1 MVTTVA
7 RTIPRLDQIN
17 RDNVEELEVAWT
29 WKSGDVG
36 RTIECN
42 PIIIDGVMFVTTATL
57 HVAALN
63 AATGEVNWRFDPW
76 NGEKGGGLNRGVA
89 YWTDG
94 KGDRRIFHS
103 AGDHLYAL
111 NAGNR
116 DTNRVVRA
124 GRSHPA
130 QNRDSTRTCF
140 ISASATTRRAWYG
153 RIC

>member
-1 MVTTVA
+1 MNFPILRILVGCGLSIGLSSNLSADPKASLLEWQSYNGDYGGTHYSQ
-7 RTIPRLDQIN
+7 LDQIN

-42 PIIIDGVMFVTTATL
+42 PIIIDGVMFVTTPTL

-103 AGDHLYAL
+103 AGDH
-111 NAGNR
+111 G
-116 DTNRVVRA
+116 
-124 GRSHPA
+124 
-130 QNRDSTRTCF
+130 STR
-140 ISASATTRRAWYG
+140 
-153 RIC
+153 